1 MADNPIDRS
10 RKVLFLACGDP
21 EDLVEAS
28 IDLSEDADRC
38 EDRRKDSKGTADQ
51 RVARQLREDLFDMM
65 FDRRRCVRFD
75 GGEDLLL
82 GVFAGVRVSKKD
94 SDARRQQEHHREERQ
109 S

>member
-1 MADNPIDRS
+1 
-10 RKVLFLACGDP
+10 
-21 EDLVEAS
+21 
-28 IDLSEDADRC
+28 
-38 EDRRKDSKGTADQ
+38 
-51 RVARQLREDLFDMM
+51 MM